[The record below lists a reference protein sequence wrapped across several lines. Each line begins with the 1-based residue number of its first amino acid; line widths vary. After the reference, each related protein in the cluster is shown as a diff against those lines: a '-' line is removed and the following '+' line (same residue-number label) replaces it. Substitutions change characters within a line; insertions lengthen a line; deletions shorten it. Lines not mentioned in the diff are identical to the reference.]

1 MKATMWILCVHLC
14 SLTFTVLCK
23 VSTVIIPNVQKRS
36 VESKSGCMK
45 QESTHSC
52 SECAVDDRN
61 GSLGTVQSNFKLWLT
76 LSPLL
81 RKQNHTV
88 NPYYGPQRMII
99 SGTTS
104 HFSSKDELQE
114 VELFFESLKAQGSYR
129 DRFQIILETI
139 SQNIKWL
146 EKNRPT
152 LRKWLLMTT

>member
-61 GSLGTVQSNFKLWLT
+61 GSLGTVQSDFKLWLT

-114 VELFFESLKAQGSYR
+114 VELFFESLKAQGSHL
-129 DRFQIILETI
+129 DIFQIILETI
-139 SQNIKWL
+139 SKNIKWL
-146 EKNRPT
+146 EKNLPT
-152 LRKWLLMTT
+152 LRKWLLITT